1 MKQKRI
7 LGVIFGLAVLAVVIV
22 TPILL
27 LRRKKEEP
35 IA

>member
-1 MKQKRI
+1 MKRKQI
-7 LGVIFGLAVLAVVIV
+7 LGVIVGFAVLAVVIV